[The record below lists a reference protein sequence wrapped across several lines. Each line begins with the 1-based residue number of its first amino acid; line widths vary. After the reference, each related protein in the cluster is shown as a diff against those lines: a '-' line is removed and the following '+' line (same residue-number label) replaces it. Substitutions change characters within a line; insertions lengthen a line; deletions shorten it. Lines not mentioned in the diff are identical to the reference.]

1 MNKPNQGRHQCFFT
15 ALAVED
21 KLAASSGAGI
31 SSDGAS
37 LHGSFCSQCAGMPV
51 HTEAAATAP
60 AAAAAATA
68 PHARLLLNGR
78 CHCCCCCCCTHGS
91 ICIGRIQLQ
100 ALACCGRVQV
110 RERTT
115 RAHRE
120 RSNILVSHSAVLLTT
135 TPDEY
140 LEVAETDFCTSRN
153 RLRKITH
160 STHKTVRLPSSP
172 TPPCLAMSCTRSAK
186 GKQRQQSSRSGTRHK
201 LMRGG
206 RKPTQYAVPDSWSAG

>member
-1 MNKPNQGRHQCFFT
+1 MNQPSIVCKGAIQCFFT
-15 ALAVED
+15 ALAVTD

-31 SSDGAS
+31 SSDGVS

-60 AAAAAATA
+60 EAAAAATA
-68 PHARLLLNGR
+68 PNTRLLLNGR
-78 CHCCCCCCCTHGS
+78 CRCCCCCCCTHGS

-100 ALACCGRVQV
+100 ALACCGTVQV

-120 RSNILVSHSAVLLTT
+120 RSNILAVQQQACRVLLTA

-140 LEVAETDFCTSRN
+140 LEVAETDFCRN
-153 RLRKITH
+153 RLRKI
-160 STHKTVRLPSSP
+160 THKTVRLPSSP
-172 TPPCLAMSCTRSAK
+172 IPPCLAMSCTRSAK

-206 RKPTQYAVPDSWSAG
+206 RKPTQYAVPD